1 MENHIPENHI
11 PESSPVAEF
20 MCYYLQKL
28 YHKIDDAHEVLINK
42 VIESLSKN
50 VVKTAE
56 ENPAVAHQAEEVQRA
71 IATVEHEAVKKNS
84 PETPHINQHQHSPPR
99 QRSPP
104 PGTNSSPHHQHSP
117 PRKRSPPPGANS
129 PPHTNHSLAAET
141 VLSTLI
147 ISIGTLWY
155 NLTKKSSETAKAI
168 EKVILKTTTAPP
180 RMMFYDQPFSKDV
193 NTPKAAPPRI
203 MFYNDQ
209 PLPFSKAVN
218 IAFVAIS
225 NALPFRLAPG
235 RGVRFVQ
242 DAPPLMLSMAP
253 HIEPGALMLQRQ
265 IESTYVPLRRLN
277 NPELFIVVILVCI
290 LAYFSAGH
298 IKKVLERLFHKVMA
312 LCKTVAAL
320 RNRVRRSIQLAHKTL
335 SNFRA
340 KAYSSL
346 GNARRKIASWKKPIN
361 NARFKR
367 RNAMAQAKWLANIQV
382 NNTNKTRLFALLK
395 PSEQAALL
403 MHLAPNLKKKLA
415 ADANAR
421 FTKMNTAARAKW
433 LENVQNKA
441 RWIRLLPPQERAVFR
456 APPTPKRIP
465 QNARAPSTA
474 PAKRQRRQQ
483 PNTGV

>member
-71 IATVEHEAVKKNS
+71 IATVEHEAIKKNS
-84 PETPHINQHQHSPPR
+84 PETTHTHQH
-99 QRSPP
+99 QRSPSP
-104 PGTNSSPHHQHSP
+104 RGANSPTHHQRSPSPRGANKVNSPQHQRSPPHHQHSP
-117 PRKRSPPPGANS
+117 P
-129 PPHTNHSLAAET
+129 HTNHTLAAET

-180 RMMFYDQPFSKDV
+180 RMMFYDQPFSKAV
-193 NTPKAAPPRI
+193 NAPKAAPPRM

-218 IAFVAIS
+218 ITFVAIS

-235 RGVRFVQ
+235 RGVQFVQ
-242 DAPPLMLSMAP
+242 DAPPLMLGMSP
-253 HIEPGALMLQRQ
+253 RIEAGALMLQRQ
-265 IESTYVPLRRLN
+265 IESTYAPLLRLN
-277 NPELFIVVILVCI
+277 NPELFIIVILVCI

-298 IKKVLERLFHKVMA
+298 IKKVLERLFQKVMA
-312 LCKTVAAL
+312 LCKSVAAL

-361 NARFKR
+361 NARFMR
-367 RNAMAQAKWLANIQV
+367 RNAMARAKWLA
-382 NNTNKTRLFALLK
+382 
-395 PSEQAALL
+395 
-403 MHLAPNLKKKLA
+403 
-415 ADANAR
+415 
-421 FTKMNTAARAKW
+421 
-433 LENVQNKA
+433 NVQNKA
-441 RWIRLLPPQERAVFR
+441 RWIKLLPPHERAVFR
-456 APPTPKRIP
+456 APPTPKRTP
-465 QNARAPSTA
+465 PNARAPST
-474 PAKRQRRQQ
+474 AKRQRRQQ